1 MAGVD
6 YLITARGISGAAFNE
21 NVGTIRYLRVPTNV
35 AIPTPAMATSSKT
48 DLAKWVKEVRD
59 IADGDPNQN
68 SISVAGDILVFI
80 HGYNNDLDIIM
91 KRQRQLAKDLKA
103 EGWKGLVIGFDWP
116 SDNETLAYWQDR
128 SKGAEVAVK
137 LVSDCITVL
146 AQGQEKDCVT
156 NVHLLGHSTGAYVA
170 MEAFVQAEKD
180 GALFK
185 SNWRVSQ
192 VAFIAGDVASSS
204 LSANDSWSGPMF
216 KRILRLT
223 NYSNPYD
230 SVLAASNAKRLG
242 VAPRA
247 GRVGLPADA
256 HAKATNVNCGDYFAT
271 LDPNKSTFFG
281 DFTHSWHIGN
291 RVFARDLAMTLEGAI
306 DRDAIPT
313 RAVVGGAL
321 ILQDKPRPK
330 FMADWGIKAAT
341 TRGGAPR
348 DGTGVLS

>member
-156 NVHLLGHSTGAYVA
+156 NVASARPFHRRLCGHGSLRAGGEGRRAVQEQLARQPGRLHRRRRGVVEPLGERFLVGAD
-170 MEAFVQAEKD
+170 VQAHPAPD
-180 GALFK
+180 QLFK
-185 SNWRVSQ
+185 P
-192 VAFIAGDVASSS
+192 
-204 LSANDSWSGPMF
+204 L
-216 KRILRLT
+216 
-223 NYSNPYD
+223 
-230 SVLAASNAKRLG
+230 
-242 VAPRA
+242 
-247 GRVGLPADA
+247 
-256 HAKATNVNCGDYFAT
+256 
-271 LDPNKSTFFG
+271 
-281 DFTHSWHIGN
+281 
-291 RVFARDLAMTLEGAI
+291 
-306 DRDAIPT
+306 
-313 RAVVGGAL
+313 
-321 ILQDKPRPK
+321 
-330 FMADWGIKAAT
+330 
-341 TRGGAPR
+341 
-348 DGTGVLS
+348 